1 MGRDPP
7 GQGHT
12 GDMGPRLPALV
23 SRPIGF
29 AHRGGMAD
37 SPQNTL
43 AAFRSALSVGATGL
57 ESDARITADGVAVLH
72 HNSRFRRPLPRLG
85 ARRVQLARRAQL
97 PAGVISPGELY
108 EACGTDF
115 EFSVDIKDPAA
126 VTAVVDAARGAGNE
140 ASRRLWLCAASP
152 ELLEQWR
159 SRWSEVRLVLSVR
172 RRHME
177 HGPEPLAARLAASGI
192 DAVNMPHADWTG
204 GTVALFHRFGV
215 RAFGWDANFD
225 RTLAELLDA
234 GIDAVYSNHVDR
246 MMDAIAR
253 YYD

>member
-12 GDMGPRLPALV
+12 GEMAPRLPALV
-23 SRPIGF
+23 SRPVGF
-29 AHRGGMAD
+29 AHRGGMAGA
-37 SPQNTL
+37 PQNTL
-43 AAFRSALSVGATGL
+43 EAFRSALEAGATGL
-57 ESDARITADGVAVLH
+57 ESDARMTADGVAVLH
-72 HNSRFRRPLPRLG
+72 HASRFRPPLPRLG
-85 ARRVQLARRAQL
+85 VRRVHVARRAQL
-97 PAGVISPGELY
+97 PAGVLAPDDLY

-126 VTAVVDAARGAGNE
+126 VTAVVDAARQAGGGAAG
-140 ASRRLWLCAASP
+140 RLWLCSGSV
-152 ELLEQWR
+152 ELLGSWR
-159 SRWSEVRLVLSVR
+159 ARWREVRLVLSTR

-177 HGPEPLAARLAASGI
+177 HGPEPLAARLADTGI

-215 RAFGWDANFD
+215 QAFGWDAHYD

-234 GIDAVYSNHVDR
+234 GIDAVYSDHVDR
-246 MMDAIAR
+246 MMSAIAR
-253 YYD
+253 YYG